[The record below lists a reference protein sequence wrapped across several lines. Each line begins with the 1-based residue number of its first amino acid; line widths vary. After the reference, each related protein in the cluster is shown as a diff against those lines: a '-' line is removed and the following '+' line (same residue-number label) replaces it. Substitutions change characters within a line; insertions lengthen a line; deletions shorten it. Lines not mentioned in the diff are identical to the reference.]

1 MDNILK
7 EYILDSDS
15 PVSNFNMAMSYYSK
29 GMYSSAISFFLRSK
43 EKSDNSLLKY
53 DCLIKICECFW
64 QRGGCN
70 WITEG
75 LLIDAINIIPKRAE
89 AYYMLTELLMGM
101 QKYHDAYQYASL
113 GIANLDLDT
122 SKLLL
127 VKAKSSFMI
136 GESDFR
142 DCFKELFENYFDC
155 FNETDK
161 ADIIH
166 HISHYGLTKDTQ
178 AHFNYEKTSIN
189 SLRYKFD
196 GIENVDINYSQSYQ
210 DLFVL
215 SILNGKRNGTF
226 LEIGGSH
233 PFHGNNTALLE
244 EKFNWTGL
252 SLEIDQKLCG
262 EFSKQRPNTKVFC
275 VDAKNVNYTQLL
287 KENFIENT
295 IDYLQLDIE
304 PASNTL
310 EVLKRIPFHQY
321 KFRVITYEH
330 DHYTDETKMCREES
344 REFLETMGYH
354 LVVNDISND
363 GVSTYEDWW
372 VHPDCVDH
380 DIVRLMEDIK
390 PDIKNVRNYI
400 YNKKFY
406 GEFDTDKYL
415 REKFFPD
422 YSYSGVFVDVGAG
435 PPEFINNSKHFRDS
449 GWRTISVEPNPKF
462 VKQYQECGSE
472 VYQYACS
479 DEEKIS
485 SFTINSNNDNWY
497 TEENDGVSF
506 SALEVRYNGV
516 PDHNTQE
523 TIEVKTVTLN
533 SLLSNICVEYIDI
546 LSIDTEGWELDV
558 LRGLDHKK
566 YSPKV
571 IVLENFEDDQSY
583 DIFMENIGYK
593 KVLSLRYNHFYIQE
607 NIFWESVSNSIR

>member
-1 MDNILK
+1 
-7 EYILDSDS
+7 
-15 PVSNFNMAMSYYSK
+15 
-29 GMYSSAISFFLRSK
+29 
-43 EKSDNSLLKY
+43 
-53 DCLIKICECFW
+53 
-64 QRGGCN
+64 
-70 WITEG
+70 
-75 LLIDAINIIPKRAE
+75 
-89 AYYMLTELLMGM
+89 
-101 QKYHDAYQYASL
+101 
-113 GIANLDLDT
+113 
-122 SKLLL
+122 
-127 VKAKSSFMI
+127 
-136 GESDFR
+136 
-142 DCFKELFENYFDC
+142 
-155 FNETDK
+155 
-161 ADIIH
+161 
-166 HISHYGLTKDTQ
+166 
-178 AHFNYEKTSIN
+178 
-189 SLRYKFD
+189 
-196 GIENVDINYSQSYQ
+196 
-210 DLFVL
+210 
-215 SILNGKRNGTF
+215 
-226 LEIGGSH
+226 
-233 PFHGNNTALLE
+233 
-244 EKFNWTGL
+244 
-252 SLEIDQKLCG
+252 
-262 EFSKQRPNTKVFC
+262 
-275 VDAKNVNYTQLL
+275 
-287 KENFIENT
+287 
-295 IDYLQLDIE
+295 
-304 PASNTL
+304 
-310 EVLKRIPFHQY
+310 
-321 KFRVITYEH
+321 
-330 DHYTDETKMCREES
+330 MCREES

-462 VKQYQECGSE
+462 VKQHQECGSE